1 MAGIAQG
8 NLINPLLVLIMTN
21 DIFDQV
27 SEDIDKSVF
36 TDNSH
41 LEERKGAC
49 SRLQINYRK

>member
-36 TDNSH
+36 TDNTATWKRGRE
-41 LEERKGAC
+41 LPAGCK
-49 SRLQINYRK
+49 